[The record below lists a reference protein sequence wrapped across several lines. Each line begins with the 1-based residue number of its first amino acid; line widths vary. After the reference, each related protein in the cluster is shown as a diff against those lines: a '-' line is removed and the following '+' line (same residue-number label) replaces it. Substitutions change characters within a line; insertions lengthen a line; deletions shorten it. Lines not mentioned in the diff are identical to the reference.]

1 MNTVEDAIAEVYKQ
15 ESAKILAVLTRLFGT
30 DNFSLAEDVL
40 QDAFSKALFY
50 WKENEIPENPSAWI
64 IQTAKNLAIDNL
76 RSNKARIKL
85 SNDLAHL
92 LESEWSINSTIEDE
106 FSEHKIK
113 DDQLRMIFMCCREEI
128 KPANRIPFILKN
140 LCGFSISAV
149 SRSLLIPEAT
159 VKKRLLR
166 TKKQMAEY
174 PFELPEDDKLLH
186 SMNSVNT
193 VLYLL
198 FNEGFHSSHKEKSIY
213 LIFCQEAIGLV
224 SLLIDEPKIAN
235 RETLALFALMHFHIA
250 RVDSKTDKAGQP
262 IPIDLQDRSMWKK
275 EYIKTANFFLKQ
287 ATQSSIAPSGRFY
300 VEAQIAKEHCEA
312 KDFKDTDWGKISTY
326 YEKLLLST
334 DTPVTRLNQA
344 IAIGYAGN
352 LKNAI
357 LKVEALRDSKN
368 LANSHIPSATLAHL
382 HAKAG
387 KPELAYLY
395 AKEAKEKGGT
405 PLEHRLMMSQIERL
419 LAN

>member
-1 MNTVEDAIAEVYKQ
+1 MKTVEDAIAEVYKQ

-40 QDAFSKALFY
+40 QDAYSKALVD
-50 WKENEIPENPSAWI
+50 WQEKGIPDNPPAWI
-64 IQTAKNLAIDNL
+64 ITTAKNLAIDNL
-76 RSNKARIKL
+76 RSNKAKIKL
-85 SNDLAHL
+85 SNDLAYF
-92 LESEWSINSTIEDE
+92 LESEWSINNTIEQE

-140 LCGFSISAV
+140 LCGFSISAI

-166 TKKQMAEY
+166 TKKQMTDH
-174 PFELPEDDKLLH
+174 PFEFPEDDKILQT
-186 SMNSVNT
+186 MDSVHT

-198 FNEGFHSSHKEKSIY
+198 FNEGFHSSHKEKSVQ

-224 SLLIDEPKIAN
+224 GLLIDEPKIVN
-235 RETLALFALMHFHIA
+235 QDTLALFALMHFHIA
-250 RVDSKTDKAGQP
+250 RVDSKTDPEGHP
-262 IPIDLQDRSMWKK
+262 IPIDLQDRSLWRK
-275 EYIKTANFFLKQ
+275 EYIITANFFLQQ
-287 ATQSSIAPSGRFY
+287 ASQSSLATSGRFY
-300 VEAQIAKEHCEA
+300 VEALIAKEHCEA

-357 LKVEALRDSKN
+357 LKVEAL
-368 LANSHIPSATLAHL
+368 
-382 HAKAG
+382 
-387 KPELAYLY
+387 
-395 AKEAKEKGGT
+395 
-405 PLEHRLMMSQIERL
+405 QIQKT
-419 LAN
+419 